1 MTPSGGSVARLR
13 PALLGAVEREPA
25 AAGDRWLVAFSGG
38 PDSLALA
45 AGLAP
50 LAAARGLGLELVH
63 VDHRIDPGSADRA
76 HRAGELAGSLGL
88 PFHFVR
94 LDVPALRR
102 PGESLE
108 VAARRLRYGE
118 LERLRRQL
126 GASRILT
133 AHQRDDQVETVLLR
147 LLRGGPVESLA
158 GIPERRGAIRRPL
171 LGVPRAEIE
180 RFLAAAGLDAIA
192 DPTNRDPAL
201 TRNLVRHHLLPRLR
215 AEEPGIDALLLAV
228 GRRAAALAARLD
240 ALFAMRLEEKD
251 QGSFVERQRRNA
263 KTRSSIEGKDPEDG
277 RSWGVGVPAEA
288 GGHGRSTAVGAPAEA
303 GAHENSTAHG
313 RSPAVAAPAAA
324 GAPDCT
330 PERPR
335 MPESPT
341 SARTAS
347 FSSTESLC
355 LGLGSA
361 SGFGRGPA
369 GERFLLEA
377 ADLLALP
384 AGLRV
389 RALRWRLAA
398 AGLDRL
404 PSGAASESFVAR
416 LVRGERARLVWGAG
430 GSGEGDEGG
439 EGGEGGEGA
448 WELRGAG
455 GQLRLAWRRAAAESR
470 AAAFSYTFRV
480 PGEVELPELGLR
492 LRIRRSRV
500 EGWMFRGDPR
510 RAALALSES
519 ALAESGTE
527 RATVRSRR
535 PGDRLRPLGGPG
547 ERKLKELLI
556 DRRIPAVRR
565 DRLPILAIGGRIA
578 WVPGVTVDEAFRLRP
593 GAAEC
598 LVAELEPFDRG
609 GNGPPGDVVE
619 PVERKGR

>member
-1 MTPSGGSVARLR
+1 MKPSSAAAVARLR
-13 PALLGAVEREPA
+13 AVLLGGFERESV

-50 LAAARGLGLELVH
+50 LAAARRLRLELVH
-63 VDHRIDPGSADRA
+63 VDHQIDSGSTSRA
-76 HRAGELAGSLGL
+76 TRAGEFAAVLGL
-88 PFHFVR
+88 PFHLAR
-94 LDVPALRR
+94 LDVPALRQ

-108 VAARRLRYGE
+108 VAARRLRYGA
-118 LERLRRQL
+118 LEQRRRLL
-126 GASRILT
+126 GASCILT

-171 LGVPRAEIE
+171 LAVSRAEIE
-180 RFLAAAGLDAIA
+180 RFLAAAGLDAIE

-201 TRNLVRHHLLPRLR
+201 ARNLIRHHLLPRLR
-215 AEEPGIDALLLAV
+215 AEDPGVDALLLAL

-240 ALFAMRLEEKD
+240 TLFAERLEGKG
-251 QGSFVERQRRNA
+251 QGSFVERQRLKA
-263 KTRSSIEGKDPEDG
+263 ETKTSIEGEDRVGG
-277 RSWGVGVPAEA
+277 RSWG
-288 GGHGRSTAVGAPAEA
+288 VGAPAEA
-303 GAHENSTAHG
+303 GALGCSMAHG

-324 GAPDCT
+324 GAPEGT

-335 MPESPT
+335 RLESPT

-347 FSSTESLC
+347 SFSTESLC
-355 LGLGSA
+355 LGVGSA
-361 SGFGRGPA
+361 TGLDLDPGGGGPA
-369 GERFLLEA
+369 GERFSLEA
-377 ADLLALP
+377 AELLALP
-384 AGLRV
+384 AELRV

-404 PSGAASESFVAR
+404 PSRAASEGFVAR
-416 LVRGERARLVWGAG
+416 LARSERARLVWRVGEGAG
-430 GSGEGDEGG
+430 
-439 EGGEGGEGA
+439 GA
-448 WELRGAG
+448 WELRAAG
-455 GQLRLAWRRAAAESR
+455 GWLRLERRVAAAESR

-492 LRIRRSRV
+492 FRIRHSQV
-500 EGWMFRGDPR
+500 EGWMFHGDPR
-510 RAALALSES
+510 RAALALSGS
-519 ALAESGTE
+519 ALSGSGAE

-556 DRRIPAVRR
+556 DRRIPAGRR
-565 DRLPILAIGGRIA
+565 DRLPILEIGGRIA
-578 WVPGVTVDEAFRLRP
+578 WVPGVTIDEAFRLRP

>member
-1 MTPSGGSVARLR
+1 VRRELALALDRQD
-13 PALLGAVEREPA
+13 PAPGE
-25 AAGDRWLVAFSGG
+25 RWLVAFSGG

-50 LAAARGLGLELVH
+50 LAAARRLRLELVH
-63 VDHRIDPGSADRA
+63 VDHQIDSGSTSRA
-76 HRAGELAGSLGL
+76 TRAGEFAGILGL
-88 PFHFVR
+88 PFHLAR
-94 LDVPALRR
+94 LDVPALRQ

-108 VAARRLRYGE
+108 VAARRLRYGA

-158 GIPERRGAIRRPL
+158 GIPERRGAIWRPL
-171 LGVPRAEIE
+171 LTVPRAEIE
-180 RFLAAAGLDAIA
+180 RFLAAAGLDAIE
-192 DPTNRDPAL
+192 DPTNRDPAMA
-201 TRNLVRHHLLPRLR
+201 RNLVRHHLLPRLR
-215 AEEPGIDALLLAV
+215 AEDPEIDALLLAL

-240 ALFAMRLEEKD
+240 TLFAERLKGKD
-251 QGSFVERQRRNA
+251 QGSFVERQRLKA
-263 KTRSSIEGKDPEDG
+263 ETKTSIEGEDRVGG
-277 RSWGVGVPAEA
+277 RSWGVGAPAEA
-288 GGHGRSTAVGAPAEA
+288 GGHGRSPAIRSPAEA
-303 GAHENSTAHG
+303 GAHGRAMAHG

-324 GAPDCT
+324 GAPDLT

-335 MPESPT
+335 RLESPT

-347 FSSTESLC
+347 SSSTEGLC
-355 LGLGSA
+355 LGVGSA
-361 SGFGRGPA
+361 TGSDFDPGGGGPSGEKFS
-369 GERFLLEA
+369 LEA
-377 ADLLALP
+377 AELLALP
-384 AGLRV
+384 AGLRD

-404 PSGAASESFVAR
+404 PSRAASESFVAR
-416 LVRGERARLVWGAG
+416 LARGERARLVWRVGEGAG
-430 GSGEGDEGG
+430 
-439 EGGEGGEGA
+439 GA
-448 WELRGAG
+448 WELRAAG
-455 GQLRLAWRRAAAESR
+455 GPLRLERRVAAAESR

-492 LRIRRSRV
+492 FRIRRSQV
-500 EGWMFRGDPR
+500 EGWMFHGDPR
-510 RAALALSES
+510 RAALALSGS
-519 ALAESGTE
+519 ALSGSGAE

-556 DRRIPAVRR
+556 DRRIPAGRR
-565 DRLPILAIGGRIA
+565 DRLPILEIGGRIA
-578 WVPGVTVDEAFRLRP
+578 WVPGVTIDEAFRLRS